1 MRPGTGGVPLERPR
15 STAAGLA
22 LGPLCTKVALN
33 DRDGWTDRQMEGE
46 TPRISKDLRMLLL
59 NLDPYELR
67 YVGFVTSGQRS
78 DKEGK

>member
-1 MRPGTGGVPLERPR
+1 
-15 STAAGLA
+15 
-22 LGPLCTKVALN
+22 
-33 DRDGWTDRQMEGE
+33 MEGE